1 MASAFR
7 SPLFVPGNRP
17 DMLEKVLGLTPDA
30 YIPDL
35 EDSVPPEEKLNA
47 RKLTASSLARL
58 AEAGPLVIPRVN
70 SRDTGLMEGDLE
82 AVVGPHTF
90 GVSVGKVQSAAD
102 INHVAG
108 IIERLEMGTGLEP
121 GRIKIV
127 PWIETAAAIVHAYEI
142 CSASPRVF
150 AVAFGAEDFTRDMGI
165 ERTED
170 DAEIAYPRSAVCI
183 AARAAG
189 VPALDTPYFGFK
201 DPEGLRRTS
210 RDARRFGFRGKFA
223 IHPSQIDI
231 IREVFSTSAEE
242 IEQAERVVAAFEE
255 GERLGK
261 GATSLDGQLID
272 VPVVERARDL
282 LERAKAED

>member
-1 MASAFR
+1 MANAFR
-7 SPLFVPGNRP
+7 NPLFVPGNRP
-17 DMLEKVLGLTPDA
+17 DMLEKAQGLAPDA

-47 RKLTASSLARL
+47 RKVTALTLARL

-102 INHVAG
+102 INHVAA
-108 IIERLEMGTGLEP
+108 IIERLEMRTGLEL

-142 CSASPRVF
+142 CSVSPRVF
-150 AVAFGAEDFTRDMGI
+150 AVAFGAEDFTRDMEV

-170 DAEIAYPRSAVCI
+170 DSEIAYPRSAVCI

-201 DPEGLRRTS
+201 DLEGLRRTS

-231 IREVFSTSAEE
+231 IHEVFSPSTEE
-242 IEQAERVVAAFEE
+242 IEQAKRVVTAFEE
-255 GERLGK
+255 GERFGK
-261 GATSLDGQLID
+261 GAISLDGQLID
-272 VPVVERARDL
+272 VPVVERARNL
-282 LERAKAED
+282 LERAKTED

>member
-1 MASAFR
+1 MPSAFR
-7 SPLFVPGNRP
+7 NPLFVPGNRP
-17 DMLEKVLGLTPDA
+17 DMLEKALGLAPDA

-47 RKLTASSLARL
+47 RKVTASSLVSL
-58 AEAGPLVIPRVN
+58 AEAGTLVIPRVN
-70 SRDTGLMEGDLE
+70 SKDTGLMEGDLAE
-82 AVVGPHTF
+82 VVGPHTF

-102 INHVAG
+102 IHHVAA
-108 IIERLEMGTGLEP
+108 IIERLEMETGLEP

-255 GERLGK
+255 GERLGR